1 MTFTKMMQSLS
12 LDSKMVLNII
22 HKDGP
27 ITKNEIVERLGLKLT
42 TLNRFMEPLKKHHI
56 IVECGLD
63 ESSGGRKP
71 ILFDI
76 NVLKYYVIGIDI
88 SRTYTTVVICD
99 IKLNLLCESTFSM
112 TAEHIPEKTFF
123 DIHSAIQVMLKEQK
137 IRRSQLVGV
146 SIGTIGPLNRQ
157 KGIILNPRNFASK
170 GWSETHIIDIFKKQY
185 GDLPIL
191 LDNGTNGAIKGE
203 HLFGIGR
210 GYDNLAYFNCGVGIR
225 TGAISSSHIVR
236 SINDA
241 NDNFGH
247 MIINFDGEQCY
258 CGKYGCLE
266 CYSSIQAIVDHYRN
280 KIKLCQNNFINK
292 SSDSITFTDILS
304 AGETGDPIA
313 SQIINE
319 SATIFGL
326 GLCNYITLMDPSLV
340 ILSGPI
346 IQYSNIFYEKCTKV
360 VYDHGIK
367 IDFVRGGK
375 FGNYSIALG
384 MASLLVDQYF

>member
-1 MTFTKMMQSLS
+1 MTFTEMMESLS
-12 LDSKMVLNII
+12 PDNKMVLDVI

-71 ILFDI
+71 ILYDI
-76 NVLKYYVIGIDI
+76 NLFKYYVIGVDI

-99 IKLNLLCESTFSM
+99 LKLNLQCETTFTM
-112 TAEHIPEKTFF
+112 TAEHTPEKTFS
-123 DIHSAIQVMLKEQK
+123 DIHTAILDMLKEQN
-137 IRRSQLVGV
+137 INRSQLVGV
-146 SIGTIGPLNRQ
+146 SIGTIGPLNRH

-170 GWSETHIIDIFKKQY
+170 GWSETHIIDIFKKEY

-203 HLFGIGR
+203 HLFGIGK

-225 TGAISSSHIVR
+225 TGAISSGHIVR
-236 SINDA
+236 SSNDA

-266 CYSSIQAIVDHYRN
+266 CYCSIQALVDHYKN
-280 KIKLCQNNFINK
+280 KIKLGQDSLIDK
-292 SSDSITFTDILS
+292 PLYSITYADILS
-304 AGETGDPIA
+304 AAEAGDPIA

-326 GLCNYITLMDPSLV
+326 GLCNYINLMNPSLV

-346 IQYSNIFYEKCTKV
+346 IQYSNIFYDQCTKV
-360 VYDHGIK
+360 VYDNGIQ

-375 FGNYSIALG
+375 LGNYSIALG
-384 MASLLVDQYF
+384 TASLLINQYF